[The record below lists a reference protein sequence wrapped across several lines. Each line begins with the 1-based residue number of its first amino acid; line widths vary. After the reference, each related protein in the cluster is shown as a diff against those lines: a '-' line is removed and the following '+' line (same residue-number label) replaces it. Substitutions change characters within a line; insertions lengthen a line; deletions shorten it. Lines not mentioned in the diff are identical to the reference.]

1 MNKKRILSIIMIMVM
16 VCAMAAAGCGKKE
29 EATEKKEEPK
39 QEETKKEE
47 ADKAEPEK
55 AEEPAVTEAKDTNK
69 TKLDDADIE
78 ALKASIADSIKKE
91 YLEPNNIAA
100 EDFSWPEVNSHC
112 WIYFNLLREDY
123 ISKEFLDI
131 NEELVVN
138 EVPGSPE
145 KEIVEATVTGLTNW
159 YEASGVDNYEYFHD
173 ATIILTKEEITSID
187 VAAAK

>member
-1 MNKKRILSIIMIMVM
+1 MNKKRIFSIIIIMVM

-55 AEEPAVTEAKDTNK
+55 AEEPAATEAKDTNK

-78 ALKASIADSIKKE
+78 ALKASIAEAVVKE
-91 YLEPNNIAA
+91 YIEPNKVK
-100 EDFSWPEVNSHC
+100 DFSWPASDAFA
-112 WIYFNLLREDY
+112 WTYFGQLLSNY
-123 ISKEFLDI
+123 TANHFMGVT
-131 NEELVVN
+131 EELDVGDLPV
-138 EVPGSPE
+138 SPD
-145 KEIVEATVTGLTNW
+145 KEIVDGIYTGFITW
-159 YEASGVDNYEYFHD
+159 YESSGVENYNYFDD
-173 ATIILTKEEITSID
+173 AMGILQPDVITSID